1 MSATSDTENL
11 VLRDHNN
18 PQTGA
23 NREKRDELFEIGVEM
38 GLEAQSGLD
47 ESRIDVCVEG
57 NVNPSLRV
65 NFDARSASFLDVRR
79 IAARHDMEV
88 CDVWQ
93 LDRDLKE
100 NRSGNDGRETV
111 IRARFRFRD
120 DE

>member
-1 MSATSDTENL
+1 MSATNDTANL

-18 PQTGA
+18 PPTA
-23 NREKRDELFEIGVEM
+23 EIREKRDELFEIGVEM
-38 GLEAQSGLD
+38 GLEAESGLD
-47 ESRIDVCVEG
+47 ESRVDVKVEG

-65 NFDARSASFLDVRR
+65 KFDARSASFLDVRR
-79 IAARHDMEV
+79 IAQRHDMEV

-93 LDRDLKE
+93 LDRDLEE
-100 NRSGNDGRETV
+100 NRSGNDGRKTV